1 MPAAKTILKRCMGWD
16 INFRYE
22 AHGPELNSVMQN
34 LNPYGSELLTQVE
47 TYVRD
52 LLGSRLPAT
61 RTFHTLNHTVGV
73 VRACWTL
80 ASHYEVPEPSVE
92 VLLTAAWFHDT
103 GYITGGANHEQESVK
118 IAVRFLRDFNLPPE
132 FYFKIE
138 GLINATRITARPVGL
153 LEEILCDADLSH
165 LGSTEYETW
174 SLLLKKEFELLS
186 GKPMTLRAWNKQN
199 IFFFKNH
206 VYYTGY
212 AREHWEP
219 VKQRNLAR
227 LEE

>member
-1 MPAAKTILKRCMGWD
+1 
-16 INFRYE
+16 
-22 AHGPELNSVMQN
+22 MQT
-34 LNPYGSELLTQVE
+34 LNPYGSELLTYVE

-52 LLGSRLPAT
+52 LLGSQLPAT
-61 RTFHTLNHTVGV
+61 RTFHTVNHTVGV

-80 ASHYEVPEPSVE
+80 ASHSGIPEPGVE

-103 GYITGGANHEQESVK
+103 GYVRGGANHEQESVK
-118 IAVRFLRDFNLPPE
+118 IAVRFLRDFNLSPE

-138 GLINATRITARPVGL
+138 GLINATRISARPVGL

-165 LGSTEYETW
+165 MGSTDYETW
-174 SLLLKKEFELLS
+174 SLLLKKEFELQT
-186 GKPMTLRAWNKQN
+186 GKSMTLEAWNQQN

-206 VYYTGY
+206 VYYTSY

-219 VKQRNLAR
+219 VKQTNLSR
-227 LEE
+227 LLE